1 MMPASSEMHLT
12 MQWSRLNPIE
22 LEAGDK
28 LKFGKIPAAPGVY
41 RIQCQMGQ
49 KMRVYIGEAGNLKKR
64 IDTYGRVYNISGG
77 RVPPNRRLNRRLQ
90 RAQQHGRRGVC
101 PGRYSSQGECGGR
114 SNQETQDG
122 EGISPPSG
130 GGGFHRL
137 RADVYG
143 PHRAQR
149 RGTRR
154 CSQLGQ
160 RSPTADASCD
170 PHGFVRRRY
179 ARVLHW

>member
-1 MMPASSEMHLT
+1 MPASSEMHLT

-77 RVPPNRRLNRRLQ
+77 RVPPNRRLNRRLRNVLTHTGGEAYIQ
-90 RAQQHGRRGVC
+90 VATQAKVSVGVGRTKRLKMVK
-101 PGRYSSQGECGGR
+101 E
-114 SNQETQDG
+114 
-122 EGISPPSG
+122 
-130 GGGFHRL
+130 FHRL
-137 RADVYG
+137 LAEGASIVYELMYTDHIVLNAAA
-143 PHRAQR
+143 P
-149 RGTRR
+149 
-154 CSQLGQ
+154 
-160 RSPTADASCD
+160 DA
-170 PHGFVRRRY
+170 
-179 ARVLHW
+179 VLS